1 MSKRCHSSRLPANEK
16 NSWVLK
22 KIHVGQH
29 GKKNRQRLAV
39 NACMD
44 RFVF

>member
-1 MSKRCHSSRLPANEK
+1 MSKRCHSARLAANEK

-22 KIHVGQH
+22 KIHVERQ
-29 GKKNRQRLAV
+29 GKKNRQGLAV

>member
-1 MSKRCHSSRLPANEK
+1 MSQQPLSGKREKFMGVEK
-16 NSWVLK
+16 NSCWAAWQK
-22 KIHVGQH
+22 KPPET
-29 GKKNRQRLAV
+29 LAV

>member
-1 MSKRCHSSRLPANEK
+1 MSKRCHSDRLTANEK

-22 KIHVGQH
+22 KIHVGMT
-29 GKKNRQRLAV
+29 GKKNRQGLAV